1 MPKKSASGSGSI
13 RQRKDGTWEARYSAG
28 YDLGTGN
35 RIRKSVYA
43 PTQKEVRQKL
53 AQITAALDNGTY
65 SEPSKLD
72 VEQWFDIW
80 LNEYAAPSVKPLTL
94 STYKSRV
101 STHILPAMGKL
112 KLTKINTTVIQKFV
126 NDLTREKELAPKT
139 VRNTFAILREALQKA
154 YELEYI
160 PKNYADPV
168 ALPRMTQ
175 REIKPFDE
183 EQIAAFLRELKESGE
198 AYSRLYTVTLFT
210 GMREGE
216 VCGLPWDAVDF
227 EAGTITIG
235 QQLQKGKEAGSG
247 YFISTTK
254 NEKAR
259 TITPAPFVMKLLR
272 EQMQEQNVNRLLL
285 GKMWK
290 DEWNLVFTQPDGKF
304 IPPQTVLKH
313 FKKHAAAIGCPD
325 ARFHDLR
332 HSYAVTS
339 LSEGDDVKTVQTNL
353 GHATA
358 AFTLDVY
365 GHVTEKMKLES
376 AKRMENFIEKVSG

>member
-13 RQRKDGTWEARYSAG
+13 RQRKDGTWEGRYSAG
-28 YDLGTGN
+28 YDPGTGN

-72 VEQWFDIW
+72 VEQWLDIW
-80 LNEYAAPSVKPLTL
+80 LNEYAAPAVKPLTL
-94 STYKSRV
+94 STYRTRIKV
-101 STHILPAMGKL
+101 HVLPAMGKL
-112 KLTKINTTVIQKFV
+112 KLSKLNTTIIQKFV
-126 NDLTREKELAPKT
+126 NDLTREKGLAPKT
-139 VRNTFAILREALQKA
+139 VRNTYAILREALDKA
-154 YELEYI
+154 YELDYI

-168 ALPRMTQ
+168 TLPRMTQ

-183 EQIAAFLRELKESGE
+183 KQIAAFLRELEESGE
-198 AYSRLYTVTLFT
+198 VYARLYAVTLFT

-216 VCGLPWDAVDF
+216 VCGLSWDAVNF
-227 EAGTITIG
+227 EEGTITIK
-235 QQLQKGKEAGSG
+235 QQLQKGKEAGTG

-254 NEKAR
+254 SDKAR
-259 TITPAPFVMKLLR
+259 TITPAPYVMKLLR
-272 EQMQEQNVNRLLL
+272 EQMQEQNVNRIYF
-285 GKMWK
+285 GKLWK
-290 DEWNLVFTQPDGKF
+290 DEWNLVFTQYDGRH

-332 HSYAVTS
+332 HSYAVAS

-365 GHVTEKMKLES
+365 GHVTEKMKQES
-376 AKRMENFIEKVSG
+376 AKRMESFIEKVSG

>member
-28 YDLGTGN
+28 YDPGTGN

-65 SEPSKLD
+65 CEPSKLD
-72 VEQWFDIW
+72 VEQWLEIW

-94 STYKSRV
+94 STYRSRV
-101 STHILPAMGKL
+101 KTHILPAIGKL
-112 KLTKINTTVIQKFV
+112 KLSKLNTTVIQKFV
-126 NDLTREKELAPKT
+126 NNLTREKGLAPKT
-139 VRNTFAILREALQKA
+139 VRNTYAILREALEKA

-198 AYSRLYTVTLFT
+198 AYTRLYTVTLFT

-227 EAGTITIG
+227 EAGTITIA

-254 NEKAR
+254 SDKSR

-285 GKMWK
+285 GRMWR
-290 DEWNLVFTQPDGKF
+290 DEWNLVFTQPDGKY

-365 GHVTEKMKLES
+365 GHVTEKMKQES

>member
-13 RQRKDGTWEARYSAG
+13 RQRKDGTWEGRYSAG
-28 YDLGTGN
+28 YDPGTGN

-72 VEQWFDIW
+72 IGQWLEIW
-80 LNEYAAPSVKPLTL
+80 LDEYAAPAVKPLTL
-94 STYKSRV
+94 STYRSRV
-101 STHILPAMGKL
+101 RAHILPAMGKL
-112 KLTKINTTVIQKFV
+112 KLSKLNTTVIQKFV
-126 NDLTREKELAPKT
+126 NDLTREKGLAPKT
-139 VRNTFAILREALQKA
+139 VRNTYAILREALEKA

-160 PKNYADPV
+160 TKNYADPV
-168 ALPRMTQ
+168 TLPRMSQ

-198 AYSRLYTVTLFT
+198 AYTRLYTVTLFT

-227 EAGTITIG
+227 EAGTITIA

-254 NEKAR
+254 SDKSR

-285 GKMWK
+285 GRMWK
-290 DEWNLVFTQPDGKF
+290 DEWNLVFTQPDGKY

-365 GHVTEKMKLES
+365 GHVTDKMKQES
-376 AKRMENFIEKVSG
+376 AKRMESFIEKVSG

>member
-28 YDLGTGN
+28 YDPGTGN

-65 SEPSKLD
+65 REPSKLD
-72 VEQWFDIW
+72 VEQWLEIW

-94 STYKSRV
+94 STYRSRV
-101 STHILPAMGKL
+101 KTHILPAIGKL
-112 KLTKINTTVIQKFV
+112 KLSKLNTTVIQKFV
-126 NDLTREKELAPKT
+126 NNLTREKGLAPKT
-139 VRNTFAILREALQKA
+139 VRNTYAILREALEKA

-198 AYSRLYTVTLFT
+198 AYTRLYTVTLFT

-227 EAGTITIG
+227 EAGTITIA

-254 NEKAR
+254 SDKSR

-285 GKMWK
+285 GRMWR
-290 DEWNLVFTQPDGKF
+290 DEWNLVFTQPDGKY

-365 GHVTEKMKLES
+365 GHVTEKMKQES